1 MKVPAVDDLS
11 RNNRPLIDVALVAV
25 VQLGVGA
32 DLGGAEQGSY
42 GLGAV
47 GALVV
52 LSIES
57 IVTYNLEKHQNDPLS
72 RANLT
77 QIYLANAMLANT
89 LCRWGKTKE
98 KELTLKL

>member
-1 MKVPAVDDLS
+1 M
-11 RNNRPLIDVALVAV
+11 ALVAV

-52 LSIES
+52 LGVEPF
-57 IVTYNLEKHQNDPLS
+57 VPDNLENPKGFFL
-72 RANLT
+72 
-77 QIYLANAMLANT
+77 
-89 LCRWGKTKE
+89 
-98 KELTLKL
+98 

>member
-11 RNNRPLIDVALVAV
+11 RNDRPLIDVALVAV

-57 IVTYNLEKHQNDPLS
+57 IVTYNLEIFIITM
-72 RANLT
+72 RANYFKLT
-77 QIYLANAMLANT
+77 NFF
-89 LCRWGKTKE
+89 CC
-98 KELTLKL
+98 